1 MKVLDLR
8 QSRAGGDRGGFGGGG
23 DRDRS
28 GRGLQDR
35 YFHLVGLCI
44 WHLLL
49 KHFSHILFF
58 SPSGLVGGTLLRMR
72 LAELEDGLSS
82 QGDHEDVCH
91 HGRFGG

>member
-8 QSRAGGDRGGFGGGG
+8 QTLAGGDRGGFGGGG

-44 WHLLL
+44 WHLLPRHNSQVL
-49 KHFSHILFF
+49 FSL
-58 SPSGLVGGTLLRMR
+58 PGLVGGILLRMR
-72 LAELEDGLSS
+72 LAELEGGLSS
-82 QGDHEDVCH
+82 QGDHETICH
-91 HGRFGG
+91 HSRFSG